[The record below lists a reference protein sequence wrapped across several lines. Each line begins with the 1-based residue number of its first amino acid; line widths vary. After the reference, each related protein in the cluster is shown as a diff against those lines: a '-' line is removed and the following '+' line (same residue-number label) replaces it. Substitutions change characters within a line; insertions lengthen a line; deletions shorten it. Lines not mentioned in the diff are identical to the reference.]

1 MTLLTEFRSRRP
13 AGEASG
19 LADSRM
25 ALAEASRRNA
35 EVVQAMG
42 MTGRLALRWSDYNR
56 RHLRAQQRVADIA
69 GGLGGLSRVLRMALQ
84 SAVLGVGA
92 YLVGNQ
98 QASAGIIIASS
109 ILTSPPLAPIRVA
122 IPNRPRFPPPPPSRP
137 RPQPPPAHPP
147 AHPP

>member
-25 ALAEASRRNA
+25 ALAEPSRRNG
-35 EVVQAMG
+35 EGVQAMG

-56 RHLRAQQRVADIA
+56 RHLRAQQRVADIG

-92 YLVGNQ
+92 YLVVNQ

-109 ILTSPPLAPIRVA
+109 ILTSRALAPFAAA
-122 IPNRPRFPPPPPSRP
+122 IANWRGFAPARRSRRRPNCLPGMV
-137 RPQPPPAHPP
+137 PAC
-147 AHPP
+147 